1 MNQPILRMD
10 GSNPQSLLTFPD
22 QQAVVEFQNR
32 RNLKP
37 SYQDQLL
44 MNPNMAP
51 TYTYSDEE
59 GTMVGGGNLNSFPQ
73 GQGVLTNSSQPISQ
87 SGILSQQQQGGNMR
101 GSTRLPAVPRQ
112 KINMMGEGN
121 MRMAG
126 AGLGAL
132 GANMTGN
139 EAIAAAA
146 QEYGVMKDY
155 NRQAEADALALEED
169 RRNAIAD
176 RISDNKDGLKGSIE
190 EVATANAKMKTAMEV
205 LQGLKDHDYVV
216 GPASPF
222 VRFYDQFTDNE
233 RENIRLKIKTLQVD
247 RILSNVARTKGAI
260 SEKEME
266 IFASDI
272 PSQMSGPE
280 TWTNWVK
287 DYAEALRVMTINL
300 QGGRTVGNYS
310 DGSSSTSFDPGQ
322 PGNPTGSNNEL
333 IYDPE
338 TGTFSTVG
346 G

>member
-1 MNQPILRMD
+1 MN
-10 GSNPQSLLTFPD
+10 
-22 QQAVVEFQNR
+22 V
-32 RNLKP
+32 RNFRLHP
-37 SYQDQLL
+37 RIGDERELL
-44 MNPNMAP
+44 MSPSDQYALNP
-51 TYTYSDEE
+51 
-59 GTMVGGGNLNSFPQ
+59 TMVRGGALNEYVDNPKLYPDNAYPQ

-87 SGILSQQQQGGNMR
+87 SGILSQQQGGNMR

-146 QEYGVMKDY
+146 QEYGAMKDY

-176 RISDNKDGLKGSIE
+176 RMSNKKDSQNGTLE
-190 EVATANAKMKTAMEV
+190 EIATANAKMKTAMDV
-205 LQGLKDHDYVV
+205 LKGLDDHDNVV
-216 GPASPF
+216 GWKSF
-222 VRFYDQFTDNE
+222 FTRGFDNITGSE
-233 RENIRLKIKTLQVD
+233 RENIRLKIKELKVD
-247 RILSNVARTKGAI
+247 RILSQISRTKGAI
-260 SEKEME
+260 SNKEME
-266 IFASDI
+266 IFASPVPWDYADEEI
-272 PSQMSGPE
+272 
-280 TWTNWVK
+280 WRNWVK
-287 DYAEALRVMTINL
+287 DYAEALRVMNINL

-310 DGSSSTSFDPGQ
+310 DGSSSSSFDP
-322 PGNPTGSNNEL
+322 PNAATPTGSNNDL
-333 IYDPE
+333 NYNPD

>member
-73 GQGVLTNSSQPISQ
+73 GQGVLTNNSQPISQ

-169 RRNAIAD
+169 RRLAMDERIAD
-176 RISDNKDGLKGSIE
+176 NPPATNEELQVASDGLEELNDMIAALEKGGLTGPLDGTVKAWLDESGISDKFIGDNQGANRAYWRQRLENYRVSEALKL
-190 EVATANAKMKTAMEV
+190 VA
-205 LQGLKDHDYVV
+205 Q
-216 GPASPF
+216 
-222 VRFYDQFTDNE
+222 
-233 RENIRLKIKTLQVD
+233 
-247 RILSNVARTKGAI
+247 TKGAI
-260 SEKEME
+260 SEREMDL
-266 IFASDI
+266 FLKPV
-272 PSQMSGPE
+272 PSTAMTTEE
-280 TWTNWVK
+280 TWLIHLRKRQAIAIKLQEFLRNKGTGNQATN
-287 DYAEALRVMTINL
+287 
-300 QGGRTVGNYS
+300 
-310 DGSSSTSFDPGQ
+310 
-322 PGNPTGSNNEL
+322 NNNGFAFV
-333 IYDPE
+333 D
-338 TGTFSTVG
+338 
-346 G
+346 

>member
-10 GSNPQSLLTFPD
+10 GSGPESLLTFPD
-22 QQAVVEFQNR
+22 QQAVVEFRNR
-32 RNLKP
+32 RTLKP
-37 SYQDQLL
+37 SYQDRLL
-44 MNPNMAP
+44 MNPNMVQ
-51 TYTYSDEE
+51 TYSEMDER

-73 GQGVLTNSSQPISQ
+73 GQGVLTNSSQPTSQ
-87 SGILSQQQQGGNMR
+87 SGILAQQQQGGNMR

-146 QEYGVMKDY
+146 QEYGAMKDY

-176 RISDNKDGLKGSIE
+176 RMSNKKDSQNGTLE
-190 EVATANAKMKTAMEV
+190 EIATANAKMKTAMDV
-205 LQGLKDHDYVV
+205 LKGLDDHDNVV
-216 GPASPF
+216 GWKSF
-222 VRFYDQFTDNE
+222 FTRGFDNITGSE
-233 RENIRLKIKTLQVD
+233 RENIRLKIKELKVD
-247 RILSNVARTKGAI
+247 RILSQISRTKGAI
-260 SEKEME
+260 SNKEME
-266 IFASDI
+266 IFASPVPWDYADEEI
-272 PSQMSGPE
+272 
-280 TWTNWVK
+280 WRNWVK
-287 DYAEALRVMTINL
+287 DYAEALRVMNINL

-310 DGSSSTSFDPGQ
+310 DGSSSSSFDP
-322 PGNPTGSNNEL
+322 PNAATPTGSNNEL